1 MGHGAWGIGHGD
13 EGEITNAQYP
23 PLLVL
28 ISQAIRHNLTYS
40 YSLALYI
47 SLSSRTF
54 IKDVYAIPY
63 LICKMV
69 SVSSF
74 DPGDRFMAITKRR
87 LPTFLQFGK
96 SPNLSQKLML
106 IGLAITLFFIFLA
119 FFAPLFQAW
128 GWLQNPKDFLSNPIH
143 EPPSAKHWFGTSRLG
158 YDVFSR
164 TLFGA
169 QAALQVVILATAL
182 SMIIGVPLGMLS
194 GYLGGKLDKVL
205 LFMMDSI
212 YTLPGLLLSVTL
224 AFVVGRGILNAAIA
238 ISIAYIPQ
246 YYRVVRNHTV
256 SVKTE
261 VFIEAAQAMG
271 ASTWVV
277 LSRYLFFNVIQSVP
291 VLFTLNAADAILV
304 LGGLGFLGLGLP
316 EEVAEWGHDLK
327 QALEALPTGIWWTTL
342 FPGLT
347 MTFMVV
353 GLSLLGEGLNEF
365 VNPRLR
371 RENRIQK

>member
-1 MGHGAWGIGHGD
+1 MTAVK
-13 EGEITNAQYP
+13 TSLP
-23 PLLVL
+23 RLF
-28 ISQAIRHNLTYS
+28 RLT
-40 YSLALYI
+40 
-47 SLSSRTF
+47 
-54 IKDVYAIPY
+54 KN
-63 LICKMV
+63 
-69 SVSSF
+69 
-74 DPGDRFMAITKRR
+74 
-87 LPTFLQFGK
+87 
-96 SPNLSQKLML
+96 PNLSQKLTF
-106 IGLAITLFFIFLA
+106 IGLIITLGFVFLA
-119 FFAPLFQAW
+119 LFAPLFQVA
-128 GWLQNPKDFLSNPIH
+128 GLLQDPTEFLDNPIH
-143 EPPSAKHWFGTSRLG
+143 TLPSLQHWFGTSRLG
-158 YDVFSR
+158 YDIFSR
-164 TLFGA
+164 TIFGI

-182 SMIIGVPLGMLS
+182 SMAIGVPLGMVS
-194 GYLGGKLDKVL
+194 GYLGGWLDRVL

-271 ASTWVV
+271 ANTWQV
-277 LSRYLFFNVIQSVP
+277 LSRYLFLNVIQSVP

-316 EEVAEWGHDLK
+316 AEVPEWGHDLR

-342 FPGLT
+342 FPGLA
-347 MTFMVV
+347 MTLMVV

-365 VNPRLR
+365 INPRTGK
-371 RENRIQK
+371 E